1 MQTQRIDIAK
11 VTPGAYQSLIQ
22 LDNYVQGTDLP
33 KSLYHLIKVRASL
46 INGCALCI
54 QSHSNDALSG
64 GETNKRLLALNAWK
78 DSPYFSDEEKA
89 VLALTEEVTLISENG
104 VPDEI
109 FNDAVKVLGEEKV
122 SHTIMAIA
130 CINAWN
136 RIGRAT
142 LLMPE

>member
-22 LDNYVQGTDLP
+22 LDKYVSETGLS

-54 QSHSNDALSG
+54 QSHSTDALTD
-64 GETNKRLLALNAWK
+64 GETSKRLLALNAWE
-78 DSPYFSDEEKA
+78 DSPYFTEEERT
-89 VLALTEEVTLISENG
+89 VLALTDEITLISKKG
-104 VPDEI
+104 VSNET
-109 FNDAVKVLGEEKV
+109 FNKAIKVLGEESV
-122 SHTIMAIA
+122 SHVIMAIA

-142 LLMPE
+142 LLIPE

>member
-22 LDNYVQGTDLP
+22 LDQYVSETSLP

-54 QSHSNDALSG
+54 QSHSNDALNG

-78 DSPYFSDEEKA
+78 DSPYFSEEEKV
-89 VLALTEEVTLISENG
+89 VLALTDEATLISENG
-104 VPDEI
+104 VSDEI
-109 FNDAVKVLGEEKV
+109 FNDAIQVLGEEKV
-122 SHTIMAIA
+122 SHSIMAIA

-142 LLMPE
+142 LLIPE

>member
-22 LDNYVQGTDLP
+22 LDKYVSETSLP

-54 QSHSNDALSG
+54 QSHSKDALNG

-78 DSPYFSDEEKA
+78 DSPYFSEEEKA
-89 VLALTEEVTLISENG
+89 VLALTDEATLISENG
-104 VPDEI
+104 VSDEI
-109 FNDAVKVLGEEKV
+109 FNDAIKVLGEEKV
-122 SHTIMAIA
+122 SHSIMAIA

-142 LLMPE
+142 LLIPE

>member
-1 MQTQRIDIAK
+1 MQTQRIDINK

-22 LDNYVQGTDLP
+22 LDKYVSETGLA

-54 QSHSNDALSG
+54 QSHSKDALAD
-64 GETNKRLLALNAWK
+64 GETTKRLLALNAWE
-78 DSPYFSDEEKA
+78 DSPYFNDEERA
-89 VLALTEEVTLISENG
+89 VLALTDEATLIAENG
-104 VPDEI
+104 VSNKTFE
-109 FNDAVKVLGEEKV
+109 NAVKVLGEEKV
-122 SHTIMAIA
+122 AHSIMAIA

-142 LLMPE
+142 LLIPE

>member
-22 LDNYVQGTDLP
+22 LDKYVSETSLP

-54 QSHSNDALSG
+54 QSHSEDALEG
-64 GETNKRLLALNAWK
+64 GETHKRLLALNAWN
-78 DSPYFSDEEKA
+78 DSPYFSEEEKA
-89 VLALTEEVTLISENG
+89 VLALTDEATLISENG
-104 VPDEI
+104 VSDKI
-109 FNDAVKVLGEEKV
+109 FNDAIKVLGEEKV
-122 SHTIMAIA
+122 SHSIMAIA

-142 LLMPE
+142 LLIPE

>member
-22 LDNYVQGTDLP
+22 LDKYVSETSLP

-54 QSHSNDALSG
+54 QSHSNDALNG

-78 DSPYFSDEEKA
+78 DSPYFSQEEKA
-89 VLALTEEVTLISENG
+89 VLALTDEATLISENG
-104 VPDEI
+104 VSDEI
-109 FNDAVKVLGEEKV
+109 FNDAIKVLGEEKV
-122 SHTIMAIA
+122 SHSIMAIA

-142 LLMPE
+142 LLIPE

>member
-22 LDNYVQGTDLP
+22 LDKYVSETSLP

-54 QSHSNDALSG
+54 QSHSNDALKG

-78 DSPYFSDEEKA
+78 DSPYFSEEEKA
-89 VLALTEEVTLISENG
+89 VLALTDEVTLISENG
-104 VPDEI
+104 VSDEI
-109 FNDAVKVLGEEKV
+109 FNYAIQVLGEEKV
-122 SHTIMAIA
+122 SHSIMAIA

-142 LLMPE
+142 LLIPE

>member
-11 VTPGAYQSLIQ
+11 ETPGAYQSLIE
-22 LDNYVQGTDLP
+22 LDRYVSETNLS

-54 QSHSNDALSG
+54 QSHSKDALAD
-64 GETNKRLLALNAWK
+64 GESTKKLLALSAWE
-78 DSPYFSDEEKA
+78 DSPYFSEEEKA
-89 VLALTEEVTLISENG
+89 VLALTDETTLISKNG
-104 VPDEI
+104 VSNEI
-109 FNDAVKVLGEEKV
+109 FDNAIKVLGKEKV
-122 SHTIMAIA
+122 SHSIMAIA

-142 LLMPE
+142 LLIPE

>member
-11 VTPGAYQSLIQ
+11 VTPGAYQSLIE
-22 LDNYVQGTDLP
+22 LDKYVSETNLS

-54 QSHSNDALSG
+54 QSHSKDALAD
-64 GETNKRLLALNAWK
+64 GESIKKLLALSAWE
-78 DSPYFSDEEKA
+78 DSPYFTEEEKA
-89 VLALTEEVTLISENG
+89 ILALTDETTLISKNG
-104 VPDEI
+104 VSNDI
-109 FNDAVKVLGEEKV
+109 FDNAIKILGKEKV
-122 SHTIMAIA
+122 SHSIMAIA

-142 LLMPE
+142 LLIPE

>member
-22 LDNYVQGTDLP
+22 LDKYVSETSLS
-33 KSLYHLIKVRASL
+33 KALYHLIKVRASL

-54 QSHSNDALSG
+54 QSHSKDALDG
-64 GETNKRLLALNAWK
+64 GETSKRLLALNAWK
-78 DSPYFSDEEKA
+78 DSPYFSEEERA
-89 VLALTEEVTLISENG
+89 VLALTDETTLVSENG
-104 VPDEI
+104 VSDEI
-109 FNDAVKVLGEEKV
+109 FGNAIRVLGEEKV
-122 SHTIMAIA
+122 SHSIMAIA

-142 LLMPE
+142 LLIPE

>member
-1 MQTQRIDIAK
+1 MQTQRIDINK

-22 LDNYVQGTDLP
+22 LDKYVSETGLA

-54 QSHSNDALSG
+54 QSHSKDALAD
-64 GETNKRLLALNAWK
+64 GETTKRLLALNAWE
-78 DSPYFSDEEKA
+78 DSPYFNDEERA
-89 VLALTEEVTLISENG
+89 VLALTDEATLIVENG
-104 VPDEI
+104 VSNKTFE
-109 FNDAVKVLGEEKV
+109 NAVNVLGEEKV
-122 SHTIMAIA
+122 AHSIMAIA

-142 LLMPE
+142 LLIPE

>member
-11 VTPGAYQSLIQ
+11 VTPGAYQSLIE
-22 LDNYVQGTDLP
+22 LDKYVSETNLS

-54 QSHSNDALSG
+54 QSHSKDALAD
-64 GETNKRLLALNAWK
+64 GESIKKLLALNAWE
-78 DSPYFSDEEKA
+78 DSPYFTEEEKA
-89 VLALTEEVTLISENG
+89 ILALTDETTLISKNG
-104 VPDEI
+104 VSNDI
-109 FNDAVKVLGEEKV
+109 FDNAIKILGKEKV
-122 SHTIMAIA
+122 SHSIMAIA

-142 LLMPE
+142 LLIPE

>member
-11 VTPGAYQSLIQ
+11 VTPGAYQSLIK
-22 LDNYVQGTDLP
+22 LDKYVSETNLS

-54 QSHSNDALSG
+54 QSHSKDALAD
-64 GETNKRLLALNAWK
+64 GESIKKLLALSAWE
-78 DSPYFSDEEKA
+78 DSPYFTEEEKA
-89 VLALTEEVTLISENG
+89 ILALTDETTLISKNG
-104 VPDEI
+104 VSNDI
-109 FNDAVKVLGEEKV
+109 FDNAIKILGKEKV
-122 SHTIMAIA
+122 SHSIMAIA

-142 LLMPE
+142 LLIPE

>member
-22 LDNYVQGTDLP
+22 LDTYVSETSLP
-33 KSLYHLIKVRASL
+33 KSWYHLIKVRASL

-54 QSHSNDALSG
+54 QSHSQDALEG

-78 DSPYFSDEEKA
+78 DSPYFSEEEKA
-89 VLALTEEVTLISENG
+89 VLALTDEATLISENG

-109 FNDAVKVLGEEKV
+109 FNDAIKVLGEEKV
-122 SHTIMAIA
+122 SHSIMAIA

-142 LLMPE
+142 LLIPE

>member
-22 LDNYVQGTDLP
+22 LDKYVSETSLP
-33 KSLYHLIKVRASL
+33 KSWYHLIKVRASL

-54 QSHSNDALSG
+54 QSHSKDALEG

-78 DSPYFSDEEKA
+78 DSPYFSEEEKA
-89 VLALTEEVTLISENG
+89 VLALTDEATLISENG

-109 FNDAVKVLGEEKV
+109 FNDAIKVLGEEKV
-122 SHTIMAIA
+122 SHSIMAIA

-142 LLMPE
+142 LLIPE